1 MKLHYEILVALW
13 KSLLPTV
20 DLHLKFYIHSRI
32 SYEVIVG
39 AAIFNKWT
47 ASLCAW
53 SLCCFKILAR
63 TRLQMHVNI
72 YGNGKWHQPLRSL
85 KFCLWDCRLWYIVS
99 FQLLVSVLCFACGML
114 NWITFGQRIIHSV
127 NCLQAIAFGFHLPN
141 YMVIIFFR
149 KCWAQEFLENG
160 SPHIT
165 WWSVGKPLL
174 LVFEFLE
181 MIVCTNL
188 SMFNTKY

>member
-1 MKLHYEILVALW
+1 
-13 KSLLPTV
+13 
-20 DLHLKFYIHSRI
+20 
-32 SYEVIVG
+32 
-39 AAIFNKWT
+39 
-47 ASLCAW
+47 
-53 SLCCFKILAR
+53 
-63 TRLQMHVNI
+63 MHANI

-141 YMVIIFFR
+141 YMVVIFFR
-149 KCWAQEFLENG
+149 KWWALIFCL
-160 SPHIT
+160 SFWKMVLHIT
-165 WWSVGKPLL
+165 WWMCSIVGKPFL

-188 SMFNTKY
+188 SMLNTKY